1 MGGTEEFGW
10 RGSDE
15 HHNEVIRT
23 YGRMMIENPKSF
35 VFVSMA
41 DTCIK
46 VGKTR
51 MAMEVLEKGMKHH
64 PSLLSA
70 HLCKAKV
77 YIETGSLNR
86 AEEILLNIMEK
97 KPGNLHAR
105 RLMAFIYLQ
114 TGRPEEGL
122 KQLEEIK
129 KLEPRHKLPQVLHK
143 KLLACQNRNER
154 QKTTIKTLERWLDN
168 SAKMSARPD
177 E

>member
-1 MGGTEEFGW
+1 MGKTDEFGW

-15 HHNEVIRT
+15 HHNAVIRA
-23 YGRMMIENPKSF
+23 YGKMMMENPKSF

-46 VGKTR
+46 VGKTQ

-70 HLCKAKV
+70 HLCKARV
-77 YIETGSLNR
+77 YIEAGKTNN
-86 AEEILLNIMEK
+86 AENILLNILEK
-97 KPGNLHAR
+97 KPANLHAR
-105 RLMAFIYLQ
+105 RLMAFIHLQ
-114 TGRPEEGL
+114 TDRPEEGL
-122 KQLEEIK
+122 KQLDEIK
-129 KLEPRHKLPQVLHK
+129 KIEPRHKLPQVLHK
-143 KLLACQNRNER
+143 KLLARQKKNNR

-168 SAKMSARPD
+168 SAKLPTRPN